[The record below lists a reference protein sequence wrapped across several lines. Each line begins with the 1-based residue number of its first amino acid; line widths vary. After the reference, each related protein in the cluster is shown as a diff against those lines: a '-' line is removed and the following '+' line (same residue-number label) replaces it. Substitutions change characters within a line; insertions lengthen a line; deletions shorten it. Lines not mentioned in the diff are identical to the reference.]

1 VEGPS
6 QPEAVAVG
14 DPAAAA
20 ADPPRKM
27 TGREAMPVWVPRA
40 ITLFFVGLAMTYV
53 IFWTLLELQG
63 FLLIILVSLFLSFAL
78 EPAVDRLANRG
89 MRRGAA
95 TGLVMVGC
103 VVALFGFIGLLG
115 QALFTQISEFA
126 EDLPARIE
134 SAETSINDRF
144 DTNLDFDELIES
156 YQEKDLSGDASKL
169 AENAVDLGVTAVGA
183 LFQMFTIAL
192 FTFYM
197 VADGPRFRRSVL
209 SFLPQARQTQVY
221 EGWELA
227 IEKTGGYIYSRGL
240 LALLSAVSTSLA
252 LWLIGVPYWFAL
264 GLWVGLVSQFI
275 PTVGTY
281 LAGALPVLVALLE
294 DPTDAV
300 IVLVFIVVYQQVE
313 NYLFSPKIT
322 ARTMDLHPAVA
333 FGTVMVGGSL
343 FGGTGALL
351 ALPAAALIQ
360 AIGSTYLNRHEV
372 IDAQLTRDATPRPP
386 RPDGW
391 RSRFGRRVT
400 GDVIA
405 ETDASVA
412 ATASKHEPSSPD

>member
-1 VEGPS
+1 M
-6 QPEAVAVG
+6 
-14 DPAAAA
+14 
-20 ADPPRKM
+20 PP
-27 TGREAMPVWVPRA
+27 WVPRA
-40 ITLFFVGLAMTYV
+40 IMLFFAGLVGVYV
-53 IFWTLLELQG
+53 LRWLLLELQG

-78 EPAVDRLANRG
+78 EPAVDRLARRG

-95 TGLVMVGC
+95 TGLVMVLC
-103 VVALFGFIGLLG
+103 VVALVGFIGLLG

-134 SAETSINDRF
+134 SIETSVNDRF
-144 DTNLDFDELIES
+144 DTNFDFDELIES

-169 AENAVDLGVTAVGA
+169 AENALDLGVTAVGA

-209 SFLPQARQTQVY
+209 SFLSPTRQAQVY
-221 EGWELA
+221 QGWELA

-240 LALLSAVSTSLA
+240 LALLSAVSTTLF
-252 LWLIGVPYWFAL
+252 LWVMGVPYWFAL

-294 DPTDAV
+294 QPTDAV
-300 IVLVFIVVYQQVE
+300 IVLAFIIVYQQVE
-313 NYLFSPKIT
+313 NYVFSPKIT

-360 AIGSTYLNRHEV
+360 AIATTYMERHEV
-372 IDAQLTRDATPRPP
+372 IDAQLTRDAVRKPP
-386 RPDGW
+386 REGGW
-391 RSRFGRRVT
+391 RSRRAR
-400 GDVIA
+400 
-405 ETDASVA
+405 S
-412 ATASKHEPSSPD
+412 